1 MDIIIRTILI
11 AIISIII
18 IKGIMMIVGIILEI
32 KGIILRVG
40 TQGNIGSIRYQDLN
54 PVRMKEGIRVILKVM
69 TRKKKVTI
77 RICLDNSISYIYNIF
92 DIYIM

>member
-1 MDIIIRTILI
+1 
-11 AIISIII
+11 
-18 IKGIMMIVGIILEI
+18 MMIVGIILEI

-54 PVRMKEGIRVILKVM
+54 LVRMKEGIRVILKVM